1 MKHLFVSRVIIAVVI
16 AIDASQIVKSY
27 VIQKTSKRV
36 YNQGMLIENSSLHVY
51 NSTFCLYVALIS
63 NIR

>member
-36 YNQGMLIENSSLHVY
+36 YNQGMLIENSSLYVY